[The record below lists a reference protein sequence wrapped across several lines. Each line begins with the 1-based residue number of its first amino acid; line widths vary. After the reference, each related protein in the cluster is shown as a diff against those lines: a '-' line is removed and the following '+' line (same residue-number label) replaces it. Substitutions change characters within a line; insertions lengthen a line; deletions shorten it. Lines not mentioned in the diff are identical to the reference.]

1 MICVVE
7 EGRRKKEEGRR
18 KKEEGRRKREEGR
31 GKREEGRRK
40 KEMELKQWFQ
50 ELRTSPGIG
59 RGCYFFLLR
68 SARVMK
74 NSSNDIQKNGKMV

>member
-1 MICVVE
+1 MKNE
-7 EGRRKKEEGRR
+7 EGKGKNEEG
-18 KKEEGRRKREEGR
+18 K
-31 GKREEGRRK
+31 GKNEEGRRK

-50 ELRTSPGIG
+50 ELRTSPVIG

-74 NSSNDIQKNGKMV
+74 NSSNDIQKIGKMV